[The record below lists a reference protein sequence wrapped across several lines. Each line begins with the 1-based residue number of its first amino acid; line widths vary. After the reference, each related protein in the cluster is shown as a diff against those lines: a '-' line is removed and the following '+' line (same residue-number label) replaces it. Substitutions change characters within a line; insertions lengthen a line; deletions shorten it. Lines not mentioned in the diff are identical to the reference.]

1 MKKIAFIFLTALVI
15 TSCNQNKKDQT
26 TENTVEQTEQ
36 KQHERIV
43 SLNGSISEILVDL
56 GETENIVGVDVTSTF
71 PENLK
76 ETAKDLGH
84 TSKISIESLMSLQPT
99 VIYFTEKEL
108 SDDLQAQ
115 LQNSGIRLEKLTQ
128 EFTVEGAKNMI
139 KSVANSLN
147 NSNYQPLID
156 KIDEDIS
163 NLHTLEKKPKVLFI
177 YARGASMLLVAGDE
191 TPANSIINLA
201 GGQNAVTEFKDFKPL
216 TPESLLNS
224 NPDYILMF
232 TTGLQ
237 SMGGVDGVLKIEG
250 IEKTNAGKNKRII
263 AMDGQL
269 LTGFSPRLGLAVKE
283 LNHLLSK

>member
-1 MKKIAFIFLTALVI
+1 MKKIAFIFLAAIVI
-15 TSCNQNKKDQT
+15 TSCNQNKKEQT
-26 TENTVEQTEQ
+26 TTDNVETEQ
-36 KQHERIV
+36 MQPERIV
-43 SLNGSISEILVDL
+43 SLNGSISEILVGL

-71 PENLK
+71 PERLK

-84 TSKISIESLMSLQPT
+84 TSKISIESLMALQPT
-99 VIYFTEKEL
+99 VIYFTEKDL
-108 SDDLQAQ
+108 NDDLQAQ
-115 LQNSGIRLEKLTQ
+115 LAKSGIRLEIIKQ
-128 EFTVEGAKNMI
+128 EFTIDGAKNMI

-147 NSNYQPLID
+147 NTNYQPLID
-156 KIDEDIS
+156 KIDQDMS
-163 NLHTLEKKPKVLFI
+163 DLHTFEKKPKVLFI

-191 TPANSIINLA
+191 TPANSVIKLA
-201 GGQNAVTEFKDFKPL
+201 GGENAVTEFKDFKPL

-250 IEKTNAGKNKRII
+250 IDKTNAGKNKNII

>member
-115 LQNSGIRLEKLTQ
+115 LQKSGIRLEKLTQ

-139 KSVANSLN
+139 KSVANSLHN
-147 NSNYQPLID
+147 NNYQPLID

-163 NLHTLEKKPKVLFI
+163 NLHSLEKKPKVLFI

-201 GGQNAVTEFKDFKPL
+201 VGQNAVTEFKDFKPL